1 MTQFTSNEHT
11 IRNLS
16 GLLVILSGPSGVGKD
31 SVFNRM
37 KSLGKPYLF
46 AITATTR
53 APRPNERHEKDYI
66 FLTSLEFD
74 RMLGSGGF
82 LEWAQVYGN
91 RYGVP
96 KGPIDDALANG
107 QTVIIKTDV
116 QGASTIRKLI
126 SPAVFIFL
134 SPSSMNELERRL
146 RDRFTESET
155 DVSLRLRTARAEME
169 HQAMFNY
176 TVINHKGELER
187 TVSEIEAI
195 INLEEG
201 RIHSSNN

>member
-1 MTQFTSNEHT
+1 MTQITSEGNT
-11 IRNLS
+11 PRNFS

-37 KSLGKPYLF
+37 KLLRKPYFF

-53 APRPNERHEKDYI
+53 SPRPNERHEDDYI

-74 RMLGSGGF
+74 VMVDSGGF

-96 KGPIDDALANG
+96 KTPIDDALAKG

-116 QGASTIRKLI
+116 QGASAIRKLI
-126 SPAVFIFL
+126 SQAIFIFL
-134 SPSSMNELERRL
+134 APLSMNELERRL
-146 RDRFTESET
+146 RERLTENEA
-155 DVSLRLRTARAEME
+155 DVSLRLRTARAEMG
-169 HQAMFNY
+169 HQAMFDY
-176 TVINHKGELER
+176 TVINH
-187 TVSEIEAI
+187 
-195 INLEEG
+195 
-201 RIHSSNN
+201 